1 MTIEE
6 RIATLE
12 SENKSQNE
20 DIKTIA
26 GDIKEIKDKL
36 LNRPSWS
43 VSAIITLLT
52 GLCIGLTT
60 YVLAIK

>member
-60 YVLAIK
+60 YVLTIK